1 MCLAAS
7 AIWMPRGR
15 NRHRGFSAFWIAL
28 IVIAAAT
35 PAWAQS
41 TSDGSNAGDKALRG
55 LANIMTGVMAFPGE
69 IRQTW
74 NEDGP
79 AMGLTVGVAKGVS
92 MIVMREL
99 VGVLELL
106 SSPAPWPNGDFSPIL
121 EPDYPWHYFK
131 E

>member
-1 MCLAAS
+1 
-7 AIWMPRGR
+7 MPREKSR
-15 NRHRGFSAFWIAL
+15 RPRFLSIWIAL
-28 IVIAAAT
+28 IVIAAAS

-41 TSDGSNAGDKALRG
+41 TSEDSNAGDKALRG

-121 EPDYPWHYFK
+121 EPDYPWHYF
-131 E
+131 EE